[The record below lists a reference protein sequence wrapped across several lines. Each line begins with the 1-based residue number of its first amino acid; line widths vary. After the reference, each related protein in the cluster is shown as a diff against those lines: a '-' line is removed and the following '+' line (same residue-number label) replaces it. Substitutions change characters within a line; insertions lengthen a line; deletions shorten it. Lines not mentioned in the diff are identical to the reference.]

1 MKRSLLLI
9 AASVLLL
16 VALATVLRRRGTDG
30 DKAASLSEGA
40 ERIRRFWKAYQH
52 GAEART
58 GGDYEGAAGFFR
70 EALEIDP
77 EHEDSLFYL
86 AISLEESG
94 RYLEAAET
102 LSRLTTLNPES
113 ARGWSQLGSLL
124 ARRAPGNRPDPEAA
138 EAAFVRAE
146 EINREHS
153 GPFLSRG
160 ALALDLGNLPEAR
173 RLFRIASDMSSPEG
187 AFLAG
192 LVAFLERN
200 DAEAIQFFTRVLEST
215 AREKAI
221 TGRGVASE
229 GDVELSGRLTP
240 LESAHLRALAFLYW
254 TSRRGGRYPQDVPES
269 FRAEIPKRL
278 SMGRA
283 VEAPSAKPDPA
294 DAECLEAGRL
304 RPFVGTLVD
313 TACSDYDADGK
324 TDVFV
329 LLWKKPGRLFRNDA
343 AGFIDVTEEAGLG
356 GVGGEGLSAL
366 FFDFDRDRD
375 ADLLVTA
382 HAPLALSLRRLLSPE
397 GRAKALTPRLF
408 ENQGGKRFI
417 DVTAEV
423 GLDRQFGVVEAE
435 AFDVDSDGWLD
446 LLFAMGGFEASHL
459 EPSVVLRNRG
469 GLEFVEWAHIPSSD
483 EPRNALGVEAAKRN
497 GRVEILLATRGSIS

>member
-9 AASVLLL
+9 AASVL
-16 VALATVLRRRGTDG
+16 ALFAIATALRRRGAEEDTT
-30 DKAASLSEGA
+30 ASSSERA
-40 ERIRRFWKAYQH
+40 ERIRRFWKVYHQ

-58 GGDYEGAAGFFR
+58 GGDYESASSFFR
-70 EALEIDP
+70 QALEIDP

-94 RYLEAAET
+94 RYVEAAEV
-102 LSRLTTLNPES
+102 LRRLTTVNPES
-113 ARGWSQLGSLL
+113 GRGWSQLGSVL
-124 ARRAPGNRPDPEAA
+124 ARRAPGNLPDPEAA
-138 EAAFVRAE
+138 ATAFLRAE

-160 ALALDLGNLPEAR
+160 ALALDLGSLSEAG

-192 LVAFLERN
+192 LVAFLEKN
-200 DAEAIQFFTRVLEST
+200 DDEAVQFFTRVLDSS

-229 GDVELSGRLTP
+229 GDVDLSAKLTS
-240 LESAHLRALAFLYW
+240 LESAHIRALLFLYW
-254 TSRRGGRYPQDVPES
+254 TARRGGGYPDEVPES
-269 FRAEIPKRL
+269 YRIEIPKRV
-278 SMGRA
+278 SMGRT
-283 VEAPSAKPDPA
+283 VEGPA
-294 DAECLEAGRL
+294 AARDVCVEDRSL
-304 RPFVGTLVD
+304 RFEGTPVD

-324 TDVFV
+324 PDLFL
-329 LLWKKPGRLFRNDA
+329 LLWKKPGHLFRNDG
-343 AGFIDVTEEAGLG
+343 AGFTDVTEEVGLG

-375 ADLLVTA
+375 SDLLVTA

-397 GRAKALTPRLF
+397 GRAKTLTPRLF
-408 ENQGGKRFI
+408 ENEGGKRFI
-417 DVTAEV
+417 EITSKV
-423 GLDRQFGVVEAE
+423 GLDRQYGVVEAE

-446 LLFAMGGFEASHL
+446 LVFAMGGFEASHL
-459 EPSVVLRNRG
+459 EPSVVLKNREG
-469 GLEFVEWAHIPSSD
+469 REFIEWAHIPSSD
-483 EPRNALGVEAAKRN
+483 EPHNAVGVEVIKRN
-497 GRVEILLATRGSIS
+497 GKVEILLATARSVS